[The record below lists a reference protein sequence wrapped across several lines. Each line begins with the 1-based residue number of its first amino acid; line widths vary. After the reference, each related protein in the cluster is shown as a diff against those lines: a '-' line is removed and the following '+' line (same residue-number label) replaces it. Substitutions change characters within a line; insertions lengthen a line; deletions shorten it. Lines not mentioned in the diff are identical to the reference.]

1 MKTKGKVYLVG
12 AGPGDLDLLTVKGLK
27 LVQLADV
34 IYYDSLMNKDLLKEA
49 KPSCN
54 IIFCGKR
61 CGNAEMTQEEINKS
75 LVKSALD
82 GHVVVR
88 LKGGDPF
95 VFGRG
100 GEEILTLK
108 FLNIPFEVV
117 PGVSSSIAGP
127 AYAGIPLTHR
137 NVSTSFAVITGHE
150 SPDKEESQVDWP
162 KIVGI
167 QTLVFLMAIT
177 NRKKIAY
184 QLLNYGRSADE
195 PVAFIENATL
205 PNQKIIRATLI
216 KVATEE
222 VPVKTP
228 ALMVIGDVVNLD
240 LSWFSP
246 TAETAIELLNLEKT
260 YDLKAT
266 SPLPQTALH
275 VL

>member
-12 AGPGDLDLLTVKGLK
+12 AGPGDIELLTIKGLR
-27 LVQLADV
+27 LIRQADV
-34 IYYDSLMNKDLLKEA
+34 IYYDSLMNKDILKEA
-49 KPSCN
+49 KPTCN
-54 IIFCGKR
+54 VIFCGKR

-75 LVKSALD
+75 LVKSALE
-82 GHVVVR
+82 GHMVIR

-108 FLNIPFEVV
+108 FLNIPFEVI
-117 PGVSSSIAGP
+117 PGVSSSVAGP

-150 SPDKEESQVDWP
+150 APDKENSQVEWG
-162 KIVGI
+162 KIIGI

-184 QLLNYGRSADE
+184 QLLNHGRSADE

-205 PNQKIIRATLI
+205 PTQKVIRTTLI
-216 KVATEE
+216 RVATEDIE
-222 VPVKTP
+222 VKTP
-228 ALMVIGDVVNLD
+228 ALMIIGDVVNLD
-240 LSWFSP
+240 LSWFAPKNHS
-246 TAETAIELLNLEKT
+246 AIDQRVLEKT
-260 YDLKAT
+260 FDREAPL
-266 SPLPQTALH
+266 PLPQTVLH